1 MSHEE
6 LHIKHLFNQNKCF
19 CLFPNKLLFIYLI
32 NYEVNCYLKT
42 FCFTSQKT
50 EAFQTNNVFNTKSAN
65 IGSIPNVTF
74 PIFLSR
80 VEMYLNK

>member
-1 MSHEE
+1 MF
-6 LHIKHLFNQNKCF
+6 LFVSKQT
-19 CLFPNKLLFIYLI
+19 LIYLI

-65 IGSIPNVTF
+65 IGNIPNVTF